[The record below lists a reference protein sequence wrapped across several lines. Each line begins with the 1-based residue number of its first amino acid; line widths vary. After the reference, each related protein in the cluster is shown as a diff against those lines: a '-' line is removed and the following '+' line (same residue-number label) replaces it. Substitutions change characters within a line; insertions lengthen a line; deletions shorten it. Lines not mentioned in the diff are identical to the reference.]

1 MKPTTEELVL
11 KLENFMFQAAN
22 LKREAETLEKQIGEM
37 LNAIKDKKDTDIATI
52 EVVVPVEPLA
62 RKLKEQHFVN
72 AYNDVV
78 ETYNEIYKRSCR
90 KIESAP
96 TKGTNTTYECIKSVL
111 GKEDQDGDTITSQSL
126 QTAVRGTKKWA
137 KPDIALDSIFRK
149 GNIMS
154 YIMSGKVRANGF
166 SRQDEDQET
175 ITF

>member
-1 MKPTTEELVL
+1 MKLTHEELIL
-11 KLENFMFQAAN
+11 KLENFKFQAAN
-22 LKREAETLEKQIGEM
+22 LKREAETLEKQIGELLGDM
-37 LNAIKDKKDTDIATI
+37 RGEKDAAITSV
-52 EVVVPVEPLA
+52 EVVVPFEPLT

-78 ETYNEIYKRSCR
+78 ETYNEVYKRSCR
-90 KIESAP
+90 KIESSPA
-96 TKGTNTTYECIKSVL
+96 KNTNTTYECIKSVL
-111 GKEDQDGDTITSQSL
+111 GKEDQDGDIITSQSL
-126 QTAVRGTKKWA
+126 QTAVRGTTKWA
-137 KPDIALDSIFRK
+137 AKDIALDSIFRK